1 MKALLILGSFVLIIG
16 GVVIYK
22 FANQKPNVPSSQS
35 SSSPSATTAPAKD
48 KSQLSDTLKNLCDTS
63 GGKVSV
69 AVLHV
74 ETGQSAEV
82 DASNELPL
90 FSVFKLPLAITVLK
104 NVEEGRLKLDQDVY
118 IGPDELVVGTRA
130 NSARWQKPVDFTI
143 RQLLEFSIIESDN
156 TSSEKL
162 LQLVGGP
169 QAVTERMRSFDL
181 QQIDIRTNIKDYV
194 ASRSAGSAGAAIRI
208 NTGSALGLVKLLSR
222 LQRGE
227 LLQPA
232 QTELLIGMME
242 RAKTGLRRLRG
253 NLPPGTN
260 VADKTGSGDLNPK
273 TNFAISTNDVGL
285 ITLPNNRGHLAMA
298 VLLHDSTLADTQ
310 QEKLIA
316 DLARA
321 AFDAYSSAH

>member
-1 MKALLILGSFVLIIG
+1 MRPLLILAPFLLIIG

-22 FANQKPNVPSSQS
+22 FAIQKPNVPLSQS
-35 SSSPSATTAPAKD
+35 SNGLGATTAPTKD
-48 KSQLSDTLKNLCDTS
+48 KPQLSETLKRLCDTS

-74 ETGQSAEV
+74 ETDKLDVV

-90 FSVFKLPLAITVLK
+90 FSVFKLPLAIAVLK
-104 NVEEGRLKLDQDVY
+104 NVEDGRLKLDQNVH
-118 IGPDELVVGTRA
+118 IGPDELSVGTRA

-143 RQLLEFSIIESDN
+143 KQLLEFSIIESDN

-169 QAVTERMRSFDL
+169 QAVTARMQSFDL

-194 ASRSAGSAGAAIRI
+194 AARSAGNADVPIRV
-208 NTGSALGLVKLLSR
+208 NTGSALGLVKLVSR

-232 QTELLIGMME
+232 QTELLIEMME

-253 NLPPGTN
+253 NLPPGTK

-298 VLLHDSTLADTQ
+298 VLLNNSTLADAQ

-321 AFDAYSSAH
+321 AFDAYSAH

>member
-1 MKALLILGSFVLIIG
+1 MKALLILASFLLIIG

-22 FANQKPNVPSSQS
+22 LAIQKSNVSSSQS
-35 SSSPSATTAPAKD
+35 SNNPSVTTTPAKD
-48 KSQLSDTLKNLCDTS
+48 KGQLSEALKNLCDTS

-69 AVLHV
+69 AVVHI
-74 ETGQSAEV
+74 ETGNSAEV

-90 FSVFKLPLAITVLK
+90 FSVFKLPLALAVLK
-104 NVEEGRLKLDQDVY
+104 NVEEGRLTLDQNVH
-118 IGPDELVVGTRA
+118 IGPDELAVGTRA

-143 RQLLEFSIIESDN
+143 KQLLEFSIIESDN

-169 QAVTERMRSFDL
+169 QAVTERMHSFDL
-181 QQIDIRTNIKDYV
+181 QHIDIRTNIKDYV
-194 ASRSAGSAGAAIRI
+194 ASRSAGSGVPTRI
-208 NTGSALGLVKLLSR
+208 NTGSALGLVKLLSG

-253 NLPPGTN
+253 NLPPGTK

-285 ITLPNNRGHLAMA
+285 ITLPDNRGHLAIA
-298 VLLHDSTLADTQ
+298 VLLHDSTLTDAQ

-321 AFDAYSSAH
+321 AFDVYSSAR